1 MLWTSYRT
9 GAKNML
15 DILMRAGSFIAIIVM
30 GYLLKRIGF
39 FKQEDFTVLSKI
51 VIRIT
56 LPCAIITSFAGKT
69 IDPALLSLTFIAI
82 GCGIT
87 YIVIGYLINR
97 NHSREQQSF
106 EMLNL
111 PGYNIG
117 TFVIPFAQ
125 SFLGALGVITVSL
138 FDTGNAVICLGGAF
152 SIAAMV
158 KDGNGFSVKR
168 IVSALVHS
176 VPFMA
181 YMIMLLVNL
190 LRLQVPA
197 FIMSFAQIGTNAN
210 AFMAMLMIGVGFKLQ
225 LSDKKQVGTIVK
237 LLSIRYA
244 VATVFALI
252 FYFVLPFELE
262 VRQALVILAVSPI
275 GSAVPGFTEQL
286 KGDVGLSSA
295 LNSFA
300 MVISIT
306 VTVILLL
313 VML

>member
-1 MLWTSYRT
+1 
-9 GAKNML
+9 ML
-15 DILMRAGSFIAIIVM
+15 DILLRAGSFIAIIVM
-30 GYLLKRIGF
+30 GYLLKKIGF

-56 LPCAIITSFAGKT
+56 LPCAIITSFAGKS
-69 IDPALLSLTFIAI
+69 IDPALLSLSFIAI

-87 YIVIGYLINR
+87 YIVIGFLINR
-97 NHSREQQSF
+97 NQSREQQSF

-125 SFLGALGVITVSL
+125 SFLGALGVIAVSL

-152 SIAAMV
+152 SVAAMV

-168 IVSALVHS
+168 IVRALVRS
-176 VPFMA
+176 VPFMT
-181 YMIMLLVNL
+181 YMIMLLTNL
-190 LRLQVPA
+190 LRLQVPG
-197 FIMSFAQIGTNAN
+197 FIMSVADIGSSAN
-210 AFMAMLMIGVGFKLQ
+210 AFMAMLMIGVGFKLE

-237 LLSIRYA
+237 LLAIRYS
-244 VATVFALI
+244 VATVFAFV
-252 FYFVLPFELE
+252 FYFLLPFALE
-262 VRQALVILAVSPI
+262 VRQALVILAFSPI

-300 MVISIT
+300 MVISISIT
-306 VTVILLL
+306 VVLLL

>member
-1 MLWTSYRT
+1 
-9 GAKNML
+9 ML
-15 DILMRAGSFIAIIVM
+15 DIVLRAGSFISIILM
-30 GYLLKRIGF
+30 GFLLKKIGF

-51 VIRIT
+51 TIRIT

-69 IDPALLSLTFIAI
+69 IDPGLLSLAFIAI
-82 GCGIT
+82 GCGVT
-87 YIVIGYLINR
+87 YIVIGYTINR
-97 NHSREQQSF
+97 KNGRDQQSF

-125 SFLGALGVITVSL
+125 SFLGAMGVITVSL

-158 KDGNGFSVKR
+158 KDGCGFSVKR
-168 IVSALVHS
+168 IVKALICS
-176 VPFMA
+176 VPFMT
-181 YMIMLLVNL
+181 YMTMLLVNL
-190 LRLQVPA
+190 LRLQVPG
-197 FIMSFAQIGTNAN
+197 FIMSVAGIGSNAN
-210 AFMAMLMIGVGFKLQ
+210 AFMAMLMIGVGFKLE
-225 LSDKKQVGTIVK
+225 LGDKKQMGTIVK
-237 LLSIRYA
+237 LLAIRYSI
-244 VATVFALI
+244 ATAFAMV
-252 FYFVLPFELE
+252 FYFLLPFELE
-262 VRQALVILAVSPI
+262 VRQALVILAFSPI

-295 LNSFA
+295 LNAFA

-306 VTVILLL
+306 ITVILLL

>member
-1 MLWTSYRT
+1 
-9 GAKNML
+9 ML
-15 DILMRAGSFIAIIVM
+15 DIIIRAGSFISIIIM
-30 GYLLKRIGF
+30 GYLLKKIGF

-51 VIRIT
+51 TIRIT

-69 IDPALLSLTFIAI
+69 IDPSLLSLAFIAI
-82 GCGIT
+82 ACGAA
-87 YIVIGYLINR
+87 YIVTGYLINR
-97 NHSREQQSF
+97 KHDRDQQSF

-125 SFLGALGVITVSL
+125 SFLGAMGVITVSL

-158 KDGNGFSVKR
+158 KDGGGFSVKR
-168 IVSALVHS
+168 IVKALVRS
-176 VPFMA
+176 VPFMT
-181 YMIMLLVNL
+181 YMTMLLVNL
-190 LRLQVPA
+190 LRLQVPG
-197 FIMSFAQIGTNAN
+197 FIMSVAGIGSNAN
-210 AFMAMLMIGVGFKLQ
+210 AFMAMLMIGVGFKLE
-225 LSDKKQVGTIVK
+225 LGDKKQVGTILK
-237 LLSIRYA
+237 LLAIRYSF
-244 VATVFALI
+244 ATAFALI
-252 FYFVLPFELE
+252 FYFLLPFDLE
-262 VRQALVILAVSPI
+262 VRQALVILAFSPI

-306 VTVILLL
+306 ITVVLLL
-313 VML
+313 IML

>member
-1 MLWTSYRT
+1 
-9 GAKNML
+9 ML
-15 DILMRAGSFIAIIVM
+15 DIIMRAGSFISIILM
-30 GYLLKRIGF
+30 GYLLKKIGF

-51 VIRIT
+51 TIRIT

-69 IDPALLSLTFIAI
+69 IDPGLLSLTFIAI
-82 GCGIT
+82 GCGVV
-87 YIVIGYLINR
+87 YIVTGYMINR
-97 NHSREQQSF
+97 KHNRDQQAF

-125 SFLGALGVITVSL
+125 SFLGAMGVIAVSL

-158 KDGNGFSVKR
+158 KDGGGFSAKR
-168 IVSALVHS
+168 IVKALVRS
-176 VPFMA
+176 VPFMT
-181 YMIMLLVNL
+181 YMTMLLLNL
-190 LRLQVPA
+190 LKLQVPG
-197 FIMSFAQIGTNAN
+197 FVMSVAGIGSNAN
-210 AFMAMLMIGVGFKLQ
+210 AFMAMLMIGVGFKLE
-225 LSDKKQVGTIVK
+225 LGDKKQVGTIMK
-237 LLSIRYA
+237 LLAIRYSL
-244 VATVFALI
+244 ATAFALI
-252 FYFVLPFELE
+252 FYFLLPFELE
-262 VRQALVILAVSPI
+262 VRQALVILAFSPI

-306 VTVILLL
+306 IIVVLLL

>member
-1 MLWTSYRT
+1 
-9 GAKNML
+9 ML
-15 DILMRAGSFIAIIVM
+15 DIIMRAGSFISIILM
-30 GYLLKRIGF
+30 GYLLKKIGF

-51 VIRIT
+51 TIRIT

-69 IDPALLSLTFIAI
+69 IDPGLLSLAFIAI
-82 GCGIT
+82 GCGVV
-87 YIVIGYLINR
+87 YIVTGYMINR
-97 NHSREQQSF
+97 KHDRDQQAF

-125 SFLGALGVITVSL
+125 SFLGAMGVIAVSL

-158 KDGNGFSVKR
+158 KDGGGFSAKR
-168 IVSALVHS
+168 IVKALVRS
-176 VPFMA
+176 VPFMT
-181 YMIMLLVNL
+181 YMTMLLLNL
-190 LRLQVPA
+190 LKLQVPG
-197 FIMSFAQIGTNAN
+197 FVMSVAGIGSNAN
-210 AFMAMLMIGVGFKLQ
+210 AFMAMLMIGVGFKLE
-225 LSDKKQVGTIVK
+225 LGDKKQVGTIMK
-237 LLSIRYA
+237 LLAIRYSL
-244 VATVFALI
+244 ATAFALI
-252 FYFVLPFELE
+252 FYFLLPFDLE
-262 VRQALVILAVSPI
+262 VRQALVILAFSPI

-306 VTVILLL
+306 ITVVLLL

>member
-1 MLWTSYRT
+1 
-9 GAKNML
+9 ML
-15 DILMRAGSFIAIIVM
+15 DIILRAGSFISIILM
-30 GYLLKRIGF
+30 GYLLKKIGF

-51 VIRIT
+51 TIRIT

-69 IDPALLSLTFIAI
+69 IDPSLLSLSFIAI

-87 YIVIGYLINR
+87 YIVTGYMINR
-97 NHSREQQSF
+97 KHDRDQQAF

-125 SFLGALGVITVSL
+125 SFLGAMGVIAVSL

-158 KDGNGFSVKR
+158 KDGCGFSVKR
-168 IVSALVHS
+168 ILKALIRS
-176 VPFMA
+176 VPFMT
-181 YMIMLLVNL
+181 YMTMLLLNL
-190 LRLQVPA
+190 LRLQVPG
-197 FIMSFAQIGTNAN
+197 FVMSVAGIGSNAN
-210 AFMAMLMIGVGFKLQ
+210 AFMAMLMIGVGFKLE
-225 LSDKKQVGTIVK
+225 LGEKKQVGTIVK
-237 LLSIRYA
+237 LLAIRYSI
-244 VATVFALI
+244 ATAFALI
-252 FYFVLPFELE
+252 FYFLLPFELE
-262 VRQALVILAVSPI
+262 VRQALVILAFSPI

-306 VTVILLL
+306 ITVILLL

>member
-1 MLWTSYRT
+1 
-9 GAKNML
+9 ML
-15 DILMRAGSFIAIIVM
+15 DIILRAGSFISIILM
-30 GYLLKRIGF
+30 GYLLKKIGF

-51 VIRIT
+51 TIRIT

-69 IDPALLSLTFIAI
+69 IDPELLSLAFIAI
-82 GCGIT
+82 GCGAI
-87 YIVIGYLINR
+87 YIVTGYLINR
-97 NHSREQQSF
+97 KHDREQQAF

-125 SFLGALGVITVSL
+125 SFLGAMGVITVSL

-158 KDGNGFSVKR
+158 KDGCGFSIKR
-168 IVSALVHS
+168 IIKALVRS
-176 VPFMA
+176 VPFVT
-181 YMIMLLVNL
+181 YMTMLLVNL
-190 LRLQVPA
+190 FKLQVPG
-197 FIMSFAQIGTNAN
+197 FVMSVAGIGSNAN
-210 AFMAMLMIGVGFKLQ
+210 AFMAMLMIGVGFKLE
-225 LSDKKQVGTIVK
+225 LGDKKQVGTILK
-237 LLSIRYA
+237 LLAIRYSI
-244 VATVFALI
+244 ATVFALV
-252 FYFVLPFELE
+252 FYFLLPFALE
-262 VRQALVILAVSPI
+262 VRQALVILAFSPI

-306 VTVILLL
+306 ITVILLL